1 MMVRCWGGFGC
12 RSLRFP
18 AAKAAPTVI
27 LMMALI
33 VAGCA
38 SKPSDSSKEQTRTA
52 TLSISKSEQDAP
64 AKPSTQPAKSR
75 EPFASVPRLSR
86 GDIPTAVQVTIYQLS
101 VPYGTVSRNEKFWK
115 RIDETVVD
123 VTTNETL
130 FKNGIRVGEAP
141 TSEWDYF
148 KNIMEENPA
157 VTRINSLVS
166 MDGKTVEL
174 PMRKEVQ
181 RQDLFYFDNANML
194 HGRSFDA
201 CENII
206 TMVLQPAPRKRDTVR
221 LTMCPVV
228 RSMRKRLEYSSRNE
242 EKGEIVYAAPEHLYD
257 LNLRVDIPIDT
268 FFVVA
273 PSGEATW
280 PTSVGNGFF
289 VHDGAAERMETV
301 LLMVPQIVN
310 MQVGPMQR
318 AAEQMPTNRRP
329 RQAPAGPK

>member
-1 MMVRCWGGFGC
+1 MSKC
-12 RSLRFP
+12 SLIAIILAL
-18 AAKAAPTVI
+18 AAG
-27 LMMALI
+27 
-33 VAGCA
+33 GCA
-38 SKPSDSSKEQTRTA
+38 SKPKTVAAEEHPA
-52 TLSISKSEQDAP
+52 ALSVANPQQDAAP
-64 AKPSTQPAKSR
+64 KPDAEQQAKSR
-75 EPFASVPRLSR
+75 EPFASVPRLAR

-157 VTRINSLVS
+157 TTRIDSLVS

-174 PMRKEVQ
+174 AMRKEVQ
-181 RQDLFYFDNANML
+181 RQDIFYFDNENTL
-194 HGRSFDA
+194 HGRSFDG
-201 CENII
+201 CENLM
-206 TMVLQPAPRKRDTVR
+206 TLVLQPAPRKRDTVR

-228 RSMRKRLEYSSRNE
+228 RSMRKRLEYSSRNKE
-242 EKGEIVYAAPEHLYD
+242 QGEIQYAAPEHLYD
-257 LNLRVDIPIDT
+257 LNLRVDVPIDT

-280 PTSVGNGFF
+280 PTSVGNSFF
-289 VHDGAAERMETV
+289 VNAGPAERMETV
-301 LLMVPQIVN
+301 LLLVPQIVK
-310 MQVGPMQR
+310 MEVGPMSKVG
-318 AAEQMPTNRRP
+318 EQMPKDSRSQRTP
-329 RQAPAGPK
+329 PKR

>member
-1 MMVRCWGGFGC
+1 V
-12 RSLRFP
+12 L
-18 AAKAAPTVI
+18 I
-27 LMMALI
+27 LTL
-33 VAGCA
+33 VAGGCA
-38 SKPSDSSKEQTRTA
+38 KKNGSPASVEKRASA
-52 TLSISKSEQDAP
+52 ISASNAEQDTAP
-64 AKPSTQPAKSR
+64 QHPAPEQAKSR
-75 EPFASVPRLSR
+75 EPFASSPRIAS

-157 VTRINSLVS
+157 VTRVNSLVS

-174 PMRKEVQ
+174 PLRKEVQ
-181 RQDLFYFDNANML
+181 RQDIFYFDNAREL

-201 CENII
+201 CENVI
-206 TMVLQPAPRKRDTVR
+206 TMVLQPAPRKCDTVR

-228 RSMRKRLEYSSRNE
+228 RSMRKRLEYSTLNKE
-242 EKGEIVYAAPEHLYD
+242 QGEIQYAALEHLYD
-257 LNLRVDIPIDT
+257 LNLRVDVPIDT

-280 PTSVGNGFF
+280 PTSVGNSFF
-289 VHDGAAERMETV
+289 VQDGAAERMETV
-301 LLMVPQIVN
+301 LLLVPQIVK
-310 MQVGPMQR
+310 MEVGPLQKAADQMPQDRKTRRTPQR
-318 AAEQMPTNRRP
+318 A
-329 RQAPAGPK
+329 K

>member
-1 MMVRCWGGFGC
+1 MLKCPLIAIIVVIIAGGC
-12 RSLRFP
+12 ANRAASP
-18 AAKAAPTVI
+18 AAVEQHPAALSVSNPRQDAAPKHAMV
-27 LMMALI
+27 
-33 VAGCA
+33 
-38 SKPSDSSKEQTRTA
+38 EQAR
-52 TLSISKSEQDAP
+52 
-64 AKPSTQPAKSR
+64 SR
-75 EPFASVPRLSR
+75 EPFAAVPRLAR

-157 VTRINSLVS
+157 VTRVDSLVS

-174 PMRKEVQ
+174 SMRKEVQ
-181 RQDLFYFDNANML
+181 RQDIFYFDNENTV
-194 HGRSFDA
+194 HGRSFDG
-201 CENII
+201 CENLM
-206 TMVLQPAPRKRDTVR
+206 TLVLQPAPRKRDTVR

-228 RSMRKRLEYSSRNE
+228 RSLRKRLEYSSRNKE
-242 EKGEIVYAAPEHLYD
+242 QGEIQYAAPEHFYD
-257 LNLRVDIPIDT
+257 LNLRVDVPLDT

-280 PTSVGNGFF
+280 PTSVGNSFF
-289 VHDGAAERMETV
+289 VNAGAAERMETV
-301 LLMVPQIVN
+301 LLLVPQIVK
-310 MQVGPMQR
+310 MEVGPLNKVG
-318 AAEQMPTNRRP
+318 EQMPTDSRSRP
-329 RQAPAGPK
+329 APANR